1 MTIQE
6 RIYAQLSNTKKDIK
20 LSKIDELENSVEEAE
35 VIRENWDES
44 LTIWYQKLFDLRD
57 EFTEIKN
64 FYNDFMSRV
73 DVIKTDLESVKSDL
87 NDLGIDANNIPY
99 TNDIEAFL
107 RRSDDVYAEMI
118 EANSSFSKI
127 DTI

>member
-1 MTIQE
+1 MTLQK
-6 RIYAQLSNTKKDIK
+6 RIFSQLSKTKKDIK
-20 LSKIDELENSVEEAE
+20 LSKIDDLENSVQEAE

-73 DVIKTDLESVKSDL
+73 DVIKTDLENVKSDL

-118 EANSSFSKI
+118 EAYSSFNKI

>member
-1 MTIQE
+1 MTLQK
-6 RIYAQLSNTKKDIK
+6 RIFAQLSKTKKEIK